1 MAGIL
6 QVEVEV
12 YKWVGKCLKLVYK
25 SVWKAKP
32 PHTYLRKVAPPL
44 PQGNKK
50 RIDPS
55 QPILCLPPM
64 LPSFRFVL
72 PQGKWTFEHLLG
84 RLKCFSVV
92 QKAKP
97 SSNHKATGKGRRQ
110 DSFFPQNKTKKTVSW
125 YSGYKRMFCGHEKS
139 QKNRSSPK
147 GLVHGFCQK
156 MAIFHRLCF
165 SAK

>member
-25 SVWKAKP
+25 RVWKAKP
-32 PHTYLRKVAPPL
+32 PHTYLWKVAPPL
-44 PQGNKK
+44 PQENKK

-84 RLKCFSVV
+84 KLKCFSVV

-97 SSNHKATGKGRRQ
+97 SSNHRATGKGRRQ
-110 DSFFPQNKTKKTVSW
+110 DSFFFRKIRQKRLFRDILDTK
-125 YSGYKRMFCGHEKS
+125 E
-139 QKNRSSPK
+139 
-147 GLVHGFCQK
+147 
-156 MAIFHRLCF
+156 CF
-165 SAK
+165 VDMKKVKKIEVLQRG